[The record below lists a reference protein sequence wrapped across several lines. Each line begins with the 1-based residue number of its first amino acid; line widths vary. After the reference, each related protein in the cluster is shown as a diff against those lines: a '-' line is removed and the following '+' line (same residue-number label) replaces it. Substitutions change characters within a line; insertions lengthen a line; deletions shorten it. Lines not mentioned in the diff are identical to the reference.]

1 MTHGPA
7 SAAGTEPLTHLTSA
21 SQAAVTYSLQHSQ
34 TRDRLRLHKNIVEK
48 GFNKKIGWISANRCK
63 SQSEKQT
70 DWRILHSNSSFYTHF
85 CLLPLCSSPL
95 PLFSTVF
102 HQFAQCRWPSNILDS
117 QVCIAVSCKVSL
129 TSCSLVAHQLVWL
142 SFFFFFFVM
151 FDWELYLS
159 VYFVHGFSLFLTT
172 PFDKVL
178 NQVTLLKWIF
188 PCSSNY
194 QTKYNWP
201 GPLLPPLSF
210 VVQVCVSVSCLW
222 LPPLFIIPFCFK
234 RSLDR
239 ALKDLTLL
247 PHTLPWNMF

>member
-34 TRDRLRLHKNIVEK
+34 TQDRLRLHKNIVEK

-70 DWRILHSNSSFYTHF
+70 DWRILHSTSSFYTHF

-95 PLFSTVF
+95 PLYSTVF

-117 QVCIAVSCKVSL
+117 QVCIPVSCKVSL

-142 SFFFFFFVM
+142 TKFLFFFLCYVF
-151 FDWELYLS
+151 LRALS
-159 VYFVHGFSLFLTT
+159 LCVF
-172 PFDKVL
+172 
-178 NQVTLLKWIF
+178 
-188 PCSSNY
+188 CS
-194 QTKYNWP
+194 W
-201 GPLLPPLSF
+201 LLSF
-210 VVQVCVSVSCLW
+210 PYHPFWQGPQSGNS
-222 LPPLFIIPFCFK
+222 PEMNIP
-234 RSLDR
+234 
-239 ALKDLTLL
+239 
-247 PHTLPWNMF
+247 MFQ